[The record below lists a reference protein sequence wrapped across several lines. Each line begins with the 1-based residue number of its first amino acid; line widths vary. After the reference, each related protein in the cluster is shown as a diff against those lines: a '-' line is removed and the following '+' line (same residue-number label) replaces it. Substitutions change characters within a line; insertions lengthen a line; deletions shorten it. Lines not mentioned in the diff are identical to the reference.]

1 MMKHA
6 VKFAPIALSLM
17 MGGAAQAQEPTAML
31 QIYVVPAYQQLAAAA
46 DAQIDVME
54 TLCQSPSAANL
65 HTARESFSGL
75 VTVYAFA
82 EAVRFGPITTNDRLE
97 RLFFWPD
104 RKSTGLK
111 QVQKAL
117 VSEDESVL
125 RVSSLKDKSVAL
137 QGLNA
142 LEYVLHGALAEKLV
156 TDTDSHACR
165 YGETIAQNMWAMAD
179 QMVVETVAEDGL
191 IAQFENPQDGAAL
204 FRTEE
209 DVLRISF
216 ETFSHFPEIISAT
229 RLNEW
234 AEESPNLNVLP
245 LRRADASM
253 VLVLNEI
260 EGLSTAFNAF
270 AQTDDQPDLLSLA
283 FDAYRF
289 ELNNARRTAKD
300 LAAHSNQEIL
310 ADATLRKKVNYLR
323 LVLQSLRD
331 IANDQIAP
339 ELGLVVGFS
348 SLDGD

>member
-1 MMKHA
+1 MMKNSI
-6 VKFAPIALSLM
+6 KFATLSLTLLFAQSA
-17 MGGAAQAQEPTAML
+17 AAQESSALLTDYL
-31 QIYVVPAYQQLAAAA
+31 VPAYQQLAAKA

-54 TLCQSPSAANL
+54 ALCQSPSETNLQAA
-65 HTARESFSGL
+65 RDGFSAL
-75 VTVYAFA
+75 VTAYAYA
-82 EAVRFGPITTNDRLE
+82 EPVRFGPITQNDRLE
-97 RLFFWPD
+97 RLYFWPD

-117 VSEDESVL
+117 VGEDESVL
-125 RVSSLKDKSVAL
+125 SVESLKDKSVAL

-142 LEYVLHGALAEKLV
+142 LEYVLHGALADKL
-156 TDTDSHACR
+156 TSDANSHACR

-179 QMVVETVAEDGL
+179 QMVVELVADDGL
-191 IAQFENPQDGAAL
+191 IAQFENPQESSAL

-234 AEESPNLNVLP
+234 AEENPNLNVLP
-245 LRRADASM
+245 LRRAALSM
-253 VLVLNEI
+253 NLVLADI
-260 EGLSTAFNAF
+260 EGLS
-270 AQTDDQPDLLSLA
+270 DA
-283 FDAYRF
+283 FDAFSEHYDEDDVLAIALNAYRF
-289 ELNNARRTAKD
+289 ELNNALRTAKE
-300 LAAHSNQEIL
+300 LAEHSNQEIL
-310 ADATLRKKVNYLR
+310 ADEALRKKVNYLR
-323 LVLQSLRD
+323 LVLHSLRD